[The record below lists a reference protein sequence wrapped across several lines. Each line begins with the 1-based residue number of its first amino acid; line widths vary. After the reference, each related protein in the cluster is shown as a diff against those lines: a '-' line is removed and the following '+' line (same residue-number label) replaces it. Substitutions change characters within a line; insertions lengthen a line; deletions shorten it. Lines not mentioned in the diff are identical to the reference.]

1 MFLRRVVRGQ
11 RTYWDLVESVREPGS
26 GSVRQKVL
34 AHLGRDEDLRPK
46 LDSLQR
52 SLAKLTATPL
62 IDLRHIEPQ
71 AAPEIGRIWLLDQL
85 WRELGLH
92 DILANATSTRTA
104 EIGFA
109 IVANR
114 IMAPRSKLA
123 TQRWLERVAR
133 PDGGEW
139 ELEYRDLLEAM
150 DAIAERQREIEER
163 VYWRLVD
170 LLRLELTLVFVDLT
184 SVYVEGEGLSPLWQY
199 GVSKDGKRQN
209 KQLLLALVVT
219 PDGYPL
225 AHFLFPGNRAE
236 KQAVLEM
243 LVELGERYRL
253 QRCVIV
259 GDRGLIS
266 SQVIRALAEAGFEYI
281 LSLRARQSKTATAAL
296 EADADQWQALDDN
309 LFVQEVK
316 VEGEED
322 RVLLVLNDEKQD
334 IDRRWRE
341 QLMEKAWS
349 ALDALLERWEA
360 GRLEDEQAA
369 IESATRKLVQ
379 LDAHK
384 FFRVRVTKAGALQIE
399 ERQDRLAREAR
410 LDGVFL
416 LQSSAKEMAATAI
429 VEAYKQLVSVER
441 AFRTLKSF
449 LRVRPVYHFSER
461 RIRAH
466 FLLCVLAYL
475 VENHLA
481 RRLAE
486 VGEERS
492 ARALL
497 EELESL
503 RVVDYDLGVSMSARL
518 RVLTRPTSA
527 VVSVLAKLGYR
538 LPKQLTLPVA
548 A

>member
-104 EIGFA
+104 EIGYA

-527 VVSVLAKLGYR
+527 VVSILAKLGYR

>member
-133 PDGGEW
+133 PNGGEW

-184 SVYVEGEGLSPLWQY
+184 SVYVEGEGLSPLWQ
-199 GVSKDGKRQN
+199 
-209 KQLLLALVVT
+209 
-219 PDGYPL
+219 
-225 AHFLFPGNRAE
+225 
-236 KQAVLEM
+236 LEM

>member
-139 ELEYRDLLEAM
+139 DLEYRDLLEAM